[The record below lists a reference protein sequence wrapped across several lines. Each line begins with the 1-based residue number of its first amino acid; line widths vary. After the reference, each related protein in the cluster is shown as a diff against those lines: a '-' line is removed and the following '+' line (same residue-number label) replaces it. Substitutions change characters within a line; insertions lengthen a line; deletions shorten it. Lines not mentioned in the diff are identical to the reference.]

1 MKALEITITSLIV
14 GSLALSSCKK
24 EDTETAPTPTQDTK
38 AITLDLTGLE
48 DLGPDYKYEGWL
60 LVNGTP
66 KSAGIFSVDAS
77 GIPSQSVFSLAT
89 ADVNAATAY
98 IISIEPTIDNDPAPS
113 DVKIIAGDFNGTTA
127 NLAITHAAALGN
139 DFSQST
145 GGYILATP
153 TDGGMM
159 DDENSGVWFLDP
171 AAGPGA
177 SLNLPT
183 LPTGWKYEGW
193 AVINGTP
200 ISTGTFTSTTGT
212 DEAAPYSATLS
223 AGPAFPGEDFLQNAP
238 MGLTFPV
245 DLSEQTIVISVE
257 PSPDNS
263 PNPFTLKPLV
273 GNVPTSATDHVL
285 YSLNNNSVAT
295 NPTGTVNR

>member
-1 MKALEITITSLIV
+1 MKALEITITTLIV

-24 EDTETAPTPTQDTK
+24 EDTETAPTPTQDSK

-77 GIPSQSVFSLAT
+77 GIPFQSVFSL
-89 ADVNAATAY
+89 ATAY
-98 IISIEPTIDNDPAPS
+98 IISIEPIIDNDPAPS
-113 DVKIIAGDFNGTTA
+113 DVKIIAGDFNGTSA
-127 NLAITHAAALGN
+127 N
-139 DFSQST
+139 
-145 GGYILATP
+145 
-153 TDGGMM
+153 
-159 DDENSGVWFLDP
+159 
-171 AAGPGA
+171 
-177 SLNLPT
+177 
-183 LPTGWKYEGW
+183 
-193 AVINGTP
+193 
-200 ISTGTFTSTTGT
+200 
-212 DEAAPYSATLS
+212 
-223 AGPAFPGEDFLQNAP
+223 
-238 MGLTFPV
+238 PV

-273 GNVPTSATDHVL
+273 GNVPTSAADHVL